1 MKQKI
6 FRTAGR
12 YFLVVFGL
20 FFLTTIMQVL
30 WLKWFPPLTTYLML
44 VRVNEERPKEKANKD
59 FQINARWKN
68 FENISDQIKV
78 AVIASEDQQFA
89 FHSGFDLDAITK
101 AAKHNW
107 KSKRIKGGSTI
118 SQQVAKNVFL
128 WPDRSY
134 IRKFM
139 EAYYTILI
147 EAIWGKERILEM
159 YLNVAEMGDGIF
171 GVEAAARKY
180 FRTSAKN
187 LTAEQASLLAAIL
200 PNPRKFSAVKPSSYI
215 QAKSRRIR
223 QFMRHIGGVKYLKKI

>member
-6 FRTAGR
+6 FRLAGR
-12 YFLVVFGL
+12 YFLIVFGL
-20 FFLTTIMQVL
+20 FFITTIMQVL

-44 VRVNEERPKEKANKD
+44 MRVNEERPAGKSAGD
-59 FQINARWKN
+59 FEIRARWKSYDD
-68 FENISDQIKV
+68 ISSQVKV

-89 FHSGFDLDAITK
+89 MHTGFDLDAIGK
-101 AAKHNW
+101 AVKHNW

-128 WPDRSY
+128 WPARSY

-147 EAIWGKERILEM
+147 EAIWGKKRILEM

-171 GVEAAARKY
+171 GVEAAAKAY
-180 FRTSAKN
+180 FKTSAKN
-187 LTAEQASLLAAIL
+187 LTPQQASLLAAIL
-200 PNPRKFSAVKPSSYI
+200 PNPRKFSATKPSSYI

-223 QFMRHIGGVKYLKKI
+223 QFMRMIGGVKYLQKL